1 MKIMYQQI
9 NDCSTVK
16 KEQTIIRKWQEW
28 EKKKKSQGGWSHL
41 ELSSINR
48 EVGLTKCQSDIVRV
62 KQEVLSESSDKGS
75 NVQPSG

>member
-28 EKKKKSQGGWSHL
+28 EKKKKSG
-41 ELSSINR
+41 
-48 EVGLTKCQSDIVRV
+48 RV
-62 KQEVLSESSDKGS
+62 KSFRTFLNQQRSWV
-75 NVQPSG
+75 N